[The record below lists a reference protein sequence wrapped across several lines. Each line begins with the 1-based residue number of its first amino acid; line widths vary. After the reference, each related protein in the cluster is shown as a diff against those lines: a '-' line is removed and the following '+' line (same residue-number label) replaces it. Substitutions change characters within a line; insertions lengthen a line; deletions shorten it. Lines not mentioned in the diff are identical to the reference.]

1 MSLEHPFNL
10 QFFAEEANLIRQLL
24 DYFDVR
30 TTLSYARAIRPQEYI
45 GELLFPRKDV
55 NTIDFDYF
63 KESNRLP
70 VMATLQN
77 FDAET
82 PIASREGISKIIGEI
97 AAIKRKTRLDERS
110 IIALRREGLGDY
122 ETVER
127 AVFGDIDKMVASVQ
141 ARIEAMCLE
150 VATTGKLVVIE
161 NGVVQTIDYGVPS
174 GHQDT
179 LEGAALWSAASTAVP
194 ITNIQTWTE
203 KIVEDEGIRPTR
215 ALASTTVI
223 SNLLAN
229 AQIRTMIWGTEG
241 ATKPVTLDDL
251 NALLARNELPQIGR
265 YDQMARIE
273 AEDGT
278 ISTVRLMNTRRFTLL
293 PPDTLGDTLYGPT
306 AEALMRP
313 ELSVE
318 ELSGMFVSVTA
329 KDEPPAIWTK
339 AACTAIPTF
348 PTANAVFQAIVLGS

>member
-1 MSLEHPFNL
+1 MSQKYPFNL
-10 QFFAEEANLIRQLL
+10 QFFADEANLVRQLL
-24 DYFDVR
+24 DFFDIR
-30 TTLSYARAIRPQEYI
+30 TTLSYARALRPQEYI

-82 PIASREGISKIIGEI
+82 PIASREGIEKIIGEI

-141 ARIEAMCLE
+141 ARIEAMCAE
-150 VATTGKLVVIE
+150 VATTGKLTVAE

-174 GHQDT
+174 DHQIALEDT
-179 LEGAALWSAASTAVP
+179 ELWSALSTATP
-194 ITNIQTWTE
+194 ITDIQTWTE
-203 KIVEDEGIRPTR
+203 KIVEDEGVRPTR
-215 ALASTTVI
+215 ALASSAVI
-223 SNLLAN
+223 SYLLSN
-229 AQIRTMIWGTEG
+229 TQVRTMIWGTEG
-241 ATKPVTLDDL
+241 ATKMVTLEDL
-251 NALLARNELPQIGR
+251 NALLMRSELPQIGR
-265 YDQMARIE
+265 YDQMARVE
-273 AEDGT
+273 AADGT
-278 ISTVRLMNTRRFTLL
+278 ISTIRLMDTRRFTLL

-306 AEALMRP
+306 AEALMNP

-329 KDEPPAIWTK
+329 KDEPPSIWTK
-339 AACTAIPTF
+339 AACTSIPTF
-348 PTANAVFQAIVLGS
+348 PAANTVFQALVLGS